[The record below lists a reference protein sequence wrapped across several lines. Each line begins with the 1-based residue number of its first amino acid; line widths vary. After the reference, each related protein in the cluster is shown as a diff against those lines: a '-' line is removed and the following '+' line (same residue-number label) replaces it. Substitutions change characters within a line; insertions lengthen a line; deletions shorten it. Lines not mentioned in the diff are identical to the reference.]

1 MYIFV
6 FTMRRL
12 FAYLLLLLPVCGLQA
27 QVPGGTE
34 AFLQAAAVYAEG
46 NYAAARE
53 LLRPLHAQD
62 PDDDAVNYYLG
73 LSELALRDLDAAE
86 EHLNAAVTADSTN
99 TWYIYALAT
108 LYDSKGDQVLAG
120 ELVEKLIKMSPA
132 LYNNPNTLSMVADAK
147 VVARQ
152 DEAALSYYNQALE
165 MEPGY
170 VPAQLGR
177 TELLRRMGNFPAF
190 FTGLEEFIR
199 NEAVRP
205 EIKSNYLTALMDNID
220 SPFYWVWG
228 DTINRLV
235 DLDREIHPEDYDIQM
250 LKLRMLYIKQDWDA
264 VIGQCDVLADL
275 GRAQG
280 DASRIAEALSIK
292 GDVQYQELG
301 DSKQAYA
308 TYEEALAADPDRTS
322 VLNNYAYYLSLEHR
336 KLRKALKMSRRTVE
350 LEPDNATY
358 LDTYGWLLYLLRKP
372 KEAKPYFKHAMLY
385 GGKDSAVVLEH
396 YSKVL
401 EALGETDLAT
411 YYRNLSEQK
420 SK

>member
-1 MYIFV
+1 
-6 FTMRRL
+6 MRKAL
-12 FAYLLLLLPVCGLQA
+12 IAYLALLLPVCCLLA
-27 QVPGGTE
+27 QVSGGTDP
-34 AFLQAAAVYAEG
+34 FLQAAAVYAEG

-62 PDDDAVNYYLG
+62 PSDDAVNYYLG
-73 LSELALRDLDAAE
+73 LSELALRDFDAAE

-99 TWYIYALAT
+99 TWYIYALAS
-108 LYDSKGDQVLAG
+108 LYDAKGDQVIAG
-120 ELVEKLIKMSPA
+120 ELVEKLVKMSPS

-147 VVARQ
+147 VMARQ
-152 DEAALSYYNQALE
+152 DSVALAYYNQALE
-165 MEPGY
+165 MDPSY
-170 VPAQLGR
+170 LPAQLGR

-190 FTGLEEFIR
+190 FAGLEEFIR

-205 EIKSNYLTALMDNID
+205 EIKSNYLTALMDSVD

-235 DLDREIHPEDYDIQM
+235 DVDREMHPDDYDIQM
-250 LKLRMLYIKQDWDA
+250 LKLRMLYIKQDWDG
-264 VIGQCDVLADL
+264 VTGQCDVMADL
-275 GRAQG
+275 GRRQG
-280 DASRIAEALSIK
+280 DASRIAEALAIK

-301 DSKQAYA
+301 DRKLAYK
-308 TYEEALAADPDRTS
+308 TYEEALSADPDRTS
-322 VLNNYAYYLSLEHR
+322 VLNNYAYYLSLEHK

-358 LDTYGWLLYLLRKP
+358 LDTYGWILYLLRKP

-385 GGKDSAVVLEH
+385 GGKDSAVILEH

-401 EALGETDLAT
+401 EALGETDLST
-411 YYRNLSEQK
+411 YYKNLSEQK
-420 SK
+420 GK

>member
-1 MYIFV
+1 
-6 FTMRRL
+6 MRKAL
-12 FAYLLLLLPVCGLQA
+12 IAYLALLLPVCCLLA
-27 QVPGGTE
+27 QVSGGTDP
-34 AFLQAAAVYAEG
+34 FLQAAAVYAEG

-62 PDDDAVNYYLG
+62 PSDDAVNYYLG
-73 LSELALRDLDAAE
+73 LSELALRDFDAAE

-99 TWYIYALAT
+99 TWYIYALAS
-108 LYDSKGDQVLAG
+108 LYDAKGDQVIAG
-120 ELVEKLIKMSPA
+120 ELIEKLVKMSPS

-147 VVARQ
+147 VVSRQ
-152 DEAALSYYNQALE
+152 DSVALAYYNQALE
-165 MEPGY
+165 MDPTY
-170 VPAQLGR
+170 LPAQLGR

-205 EIKSNYLTALMDNID
+205 EIKSNYLTALMDSID

-235 DLDREIHPEDYDIQM
+235 DVDREMHPEDYDIQM
-250 LKLRMLYIKQDWDA
+250 LKLRMLYIKQDWDG
-264 VIGQCDVLADL
+264 VIAQCDVLAEL
-275 GRAQG
+275 GRRQG
-280 DASRIAEALSIK
+280 DASRIAEALAIK

-301 DSKQAYA
+301 DRKLAYK
-308 TYEEALAADPDRTS
+308 TYEEALSADPDRTS
-322 VLNNYAYYLSLEHR
+322 VLNNYAYYLSLEHK

-358 LDTYGWLLYLLRKP
+358 LDTYGWILYLLRKP

-385 GGKDSAVVLEH
+385 GGKDSAVILEH

-401 EALGETDLAT
+401 EALGETDLST
-411 YYRNLSEQK
+411 YYKNLSEQK
-420 SK
+420 GK

>member
-1 MYIFV
+1 
-6 FTMRRL
+6 MRRL
-12 FAYLLLLLPVCGLQA
+12 LAYLWLIPAACCLWAQA
-27 QVPGGTE
+27 PDGTDP
-34 AFLQAAAVYAEG
+34 FLQAAAVYAEG
-46 NYAAARE
+46 NYAAARD
-53 LLRPLHAQD
+53 LLRPLHEQD

-73 LSELALRDLDAAE
+73 LSEMALRDLDAAE

-99 TWYIYALAT
+99 TWYIYALAS
-108 LYDSKGDQVLAG
+108 LYDVKGDQVLAG
-120 ELVEKLIKMSPA
+120 ELVEKLVKMSPA

-147 VVARQ
+147 VMARQ
-152 DEAALSYYNQALE
+152 DAAALSYYNQALE
-165 MEPGY
+165 MDPGY

-177 TELLRRMGNFPAF
+177 TELLRRMGNYPAF

-199 NEAVRP
+199 NDAVRP
-205 EIKSNYLTALMDNID
+205 EIKSNYLTVLMDNID

-235 DLDREIHPEDYDIQM
+235 DLDREMHPEDYDIQM

-280 DASRIAEALSIK
+280 DASRIAEALAIK

-301 DSKQAYA
+301 DRKLAYA
-308 TYEEALAADPDRTS
+308 TYEETLAVDPDRTS
-322 VLNNYAYYLSLEHR
+322 VLNNYAYYLSLEG
-336 KLRKALKMSRRTVE
+336 KQLRKALKMSRRTVE

-358 LDTYGWLLYLLRKP
+358 LDTYGWILYLLHRP
-372 KEAKPYFKHAMLY
+372 KDAKPYFKHAMLY

-396 YSKVL
+396 YSIVL

-411 YYRNLSEQK
+411 YYKNLSEQK
-420 SK
+420 GR

>member
-1 MYIFV
+1 
-6 FTMRRL
+6 MRKA
-12 FAYLLLLLPVCGLQA
+12 FIAYLLLSLAVCCLRAQA
-27 QVPGGTE
+27 PGGKDP
-34 AFLQAAAVYAEG
+34 FLQAAAVYAEG

-53 LLRPLHAQD
+53 LLRPLHEQD
-62 PDDDAVNYYLG
+62 PADDAVNYYLG
-73 LSELALRDLDAAE
+73 LSEMALRNFDAAE

-99 TWYIYALAT
+99 TWYIYALAS
-108 LYDSKGDQVLAG
+108 LYDVKGDQVLAG
-120 ELVEKLIKMSPA
+120 ELIEKLVRMSPS

-147 VVARQ
+147 VMARQ
-152 DEAALSYYNQALE
+152 DSTALAYYNQALE
-165 MEPGY
+165 MDPGY

-190 FTGLEEFIR
+190 FSGLEDFIR

-235 DLDREIHPEDYDIQM
+235 DVDRELHPEDYDIQM
-250 LKLRMLYIKQDWDA
+250 LKLRMLYIKEDWPG
-264 VIGQCDVLADL
+264 VIGQCDVMADL

-280 DASRIAEALSIK
+280 DASRVAEALAIK

-301 DSKQAYA
+301 DAKLAYK

-350 LEPDNATY
+350 LEPDNSTY
-358 LDTYGWLLYLLRKP
+358 LDTYGWILYLLHKP

-401 EALGETDLAT
+401 EALGETDLSI
-411 YYRNLSEQK
+411 YYKNLSEQK
-420 SK
+420 SR